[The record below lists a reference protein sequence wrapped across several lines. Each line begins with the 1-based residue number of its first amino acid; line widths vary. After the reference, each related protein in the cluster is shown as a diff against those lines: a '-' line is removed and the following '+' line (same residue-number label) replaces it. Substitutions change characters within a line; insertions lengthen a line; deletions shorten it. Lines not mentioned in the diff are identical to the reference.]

1 MARLY
6 IVSSCEKG
14 HYRTY
19 KAADSL
25 VEAAKG
31 LGHKVSLETQG
42 FDDEL
47 SENLAA
53 IEKADAVIISTTKP
67 IIGSE
72 RFINKKVVEVHPET
86 SIKNPLSV
94 IKRALS

>member
-19 KAADSL
+19 RAADSL
-25 VEAAKG
+25 VEAAKN
-31 LGHKVSLETQG
+31 LGHKVNLETQG
-42 FDDEL
+42 FNEEFY
-47 SENLAA
+47 ENLAA
-53 IEKADAVIISTTKP
+53 IKKADAVIISTTKP

-72 RFINKKVVEVHPET
+72 RFVNKKVVEVHPET
-86 SIKNPLSV
+86 SIKNPMSV
-94 IKRALS
+94 IKRALA